1 MNETEFCVHTVGKE
15 FFGVET
21 DMKRRSKIRLAAFSA
36 ALFAV
41 MLAWAVTA
49 TVKAS
54 RCSRALKLNDQQA
67 LTQLCE
73 YFDNIE
79 VGLMKSLYANSD
91 SMLSVLSSDLQKQA
105 TGAKTS
111 LSALSSGDTALLHTY
126 KFLSQVGEYT
136 AALNKK
142 AAAGGSFTA
151 EDRQTLE
158 TLLGYA
164 AALSTRFDHM
174 ADLMNSNYFTF
185 DKLNKDMRSV
195 EKSSESMVSFLDSV
209 ADAEDSM
216 TNFPTLI
223 YDGPFSDNILSKE
236 SELLKNAAPVSPAQA
251 KSKAAAYMTAQEED
265 VLEDGET
272 NGKLAAYLFR
282 VNGKNIAVSKNG
294 GYLVYVLSDA
304 RAGSSRLTDTDAIE
318 NAAAFL
324 YNAGYRGLMSTY
336 YAAHDGVCTV
346 NFAYMQEGYTCYPD
360 LIKVGVSLSD
370 GGVVSLDASD
380 YLMNH
385 VEREIPE
392 VAVSAEE
399 ASSAVAETLTVKKA
413 TLAVIPTDSG
423 GEQFAHE
430 LLCETEN
437 GQDVLVYK
445 DTTTGKEADI
455 LILLYSDH
463 GVLTK

>member
-1 MNETEFCVHTVGKE
+1 
-15 FFGVET
+15 
-21 DMKRRSKIRLAAFSA
+21 MKRRRKIRIAAFSA
-36 ALFAV
+36 ALFAA

-49 TVKAS
+49 TVKAD
-54 RCSRALKLNDQQA
+54 RYGRTLRINDQQA

-105 TGAKTS
+105 AGAKTS
-111 LSALSSGDTALLHTY
+111 LSALSTGETAMLNTY

-136 AALNKK
+136 AALNRK
-142 AAAGGSFTA
+142 AAAGGAFSP
-151 EDRQTLE
+151 EDRATLE
-158 TLLGYA
+158 KLLGYA
-164 AALSTRFDHM
+164 AALSTRFDRM
-174 ADLMNSNYFTF
+174 AELMNSDYFSF
-185 DKLNKDMRSV
+185 EALDQSMMNV
-195 EKSSESMVSFLDSV
+195 EKGSEHMVSFLDTA

-236 SELLKNAAPVSPAQA
+236 SALLKNAEPVSLKEARA
-251 KSKAAAYMTAQEED
+251 RACRYMGAQEED
-265 VLEDGET
+265 VTEEGES
-272 NGKLAAYLFR
+272 NGRIAAYLFR
-282 VNGKNIAVSKNG
+282 VNGKNVAVSKNG
-294 GYLVYVLSDA
+294 GYLAYVLA
-304 RAGSSRLTDTDAIE
+304 EVQAGSSKLTDTDAIE

-324 YNAGYRGLMSTY
+324 YNVGYRGLMSTY
-336 YAAHDGVCTV
+336 YSVHDGVCTV
-346 NFAYMQEGYTCYPD
+346 NFAYVQDGWTCYPD

-370 GGVVSLDASD
+370 GGVVTLDASD

-385 VEREIPE
+385 VERELPA
-392 VAVSAEE
+392 VAVPAEE
-399 ASSAVAETLTVKKA
+399 AAAGVAETLSVKR
-413 TLAVIPTDSG
+413 TSLAVIPTSG
-423 GEQFAHE
+423 GGESFAHE
-430 LLCETEN
+430 LLCETGS

-445 DTTTGKEADI
+445 DVTTGKEDDI

>member
-1 MNETEFCVHTVGKE
+1 
-15 FFGVET
+15 
-21 DMKRRSKIRLAAFSA
+21 MKRRSRIRLAAFAA
-36 ALFAV
+36 ALFTA
-41 MLAWAVTA
+41 MLAWALTA
-49 TVKAS
+49 TVKAG
-54 RCSRALKLNDQQA
+54 RYSRALKLNDQQA

-79 VGLMKSLYANSD
+79 VSLMKSMYANSD

-111 LSALSSGDTALLHTY
+111 LAALSSGETALLNTY

-151 EDRQTLE
+151 EDRATLE

-164 AALSTRFDHM
+164 AALASRFSYM

-185 DKLNKDMRSV
+185 DKLDKTVAAV
-195 EKSSESMVSFLDSV
+195 EKSSESMVSFMDSV
-209 ADAEDSM
+209 SDAEGAM
-216 TNFPTLI
+216 TDFPTLI

-236 SELLKNAAPVSPAQA
+236 SELLKQAEAISPAQA
-251 KSKAAAYMTAQEED
+251 KAKAAAYMTAQEED

-272 NGKLAAYLFR
+272 GGRLAAYNFR
-282 VNGKNIAVSKNG
+282 VNGKAVAVSKNG

-304 RAGSSRLTDTDAIE
+304 RTGSSKLTDTDAIE

-324 YNAGYRGLMSTY
+324 YNVGYRGLMSTY
-336 YAAHDGVCTV
+336 YAVNDGVCTV
-346 NFAYMQEGYTCYPD
+346 NFAYIQDGYTCYPD

-370 GGVVSLDASD
+370 GGVVTLDASD

-385 VEREIPE
+385 VEREIP
-392 VAVSAEE
+392 VIAVSAEE
-399 ASSAVAETLTVKKA
+399 AAAAVAETLTVRRA
-413 TLAVIPTDSG
+413 SLAVIPTDGG
-423 GEQFAHE
+423 GERFAHE

-445 DTTTGKEADI
+445 DTTTGREDDI

>member
-1 MNETEFCVHTVGKE
+1 
-15 FFGVET
+15 
-21 DMKRRSKIRLAAFSA
+21 MKRRSKIRLAAFSA
-36 ALFAV
+36 ALFSA

-49 TVKAS
+49 TVKAE
-54 RCSRALKLNDQQA
+54 RCSRTLRLNDQQA

-91 SMLSVLSSDLQKQA
+91 NMLSVLSADLQKQA

-111 LSALSSGDTALLHTY
+111 LSALSTGDTAMMNTY

-136 AALNKK
+136 ATLNRK
-142 AAAGGSFTA
+142 AAAGTA
-151 EDRQTLE
+151 LTPEDRE
-158 TLLGYA
+158 TLSQLLGFA
-164 AALSTRFDHM
+164 AALSTRFDRM
-174 ADLMNSNYFTF
+174 AELMNSNYFSF
-185 DKLNKDMRSV
+185 EALDESMLNV
-195 EKSSESMVSFLDSV
+195 EKGSEHMVSFMDTA

-236 SELLKNAAPVSPAQA
+236 SALLKNATPVS
-251 KSKAAAYMTAQEED
+251 AQEAKQRVCAYLGAQEGD
-265 VLEDGET
+265 VIEDGET
-272 NGKLAAYLFR
+272 KGRIAAYHFR
-282 VNGKNIAVSKNG
+282 ANGKNISVSKNG
-294 GYLVYVLSDA
+294 GYLVYILSDA
-304 RAGSSRLTDTDAIE
+304 GAGSARLTDTDAIE

-324 YNAGYRGLMSTY
+324 YNVGYRGLMSTY
-336 YAAHDGVCTV
+336 YFVHDGVCTV
-346 NFAYMQEGYTCYPD
+346 NFAYMQDGYICYPD

-385 VEREIPE
+385 VEREIPAA
-392 VAVSAEE
+392 AVSAQE
-399 ASSAVAETLTVKKA
+399 AAADVAQTLTVAKTA
-413 TLAVIPTDSG
+413 LAVIPTDGG
-423 GEQFAHE
+423 GEQFAYE
-430 LLCETEN
+430 LLCETED

-445 DTTTGKEADI
+445 DTVTGKEDDI

-463 GVLTK
+463 GVLTR

>member
-1 MNETEFCVHTVGKE
+1 
-15 FFGVET
+15 
-21 DMKRRSKIRLAAFSA
+21 MKRRSKIRLAAFAA
-36 ALFAV
+36 ALFAA
-41 MLAWAVTA
+41 MLTWAVTA
-49 TVKAS
+49 TVKAD
-54 RCSRALKLNDQQA
+54 RYGRALKLNDQQA

-79 VGLMKSLYANSD
+79 ISLMKSQYANSD

-111 LSALSSGDTALLHTY
+111 LAALSSGETALLNTY

-151 EDRQTLE
+151 EDRRTLE

-164 AALSTRFDHM
+164 AALATRFSYM

-185 DKLNKDMRSV
+185 DKLDKTVAAV
-195 EKSSESMVSFLDSV
+195 EKSSESMVSFMDSV
-209 ADAEDSM
+209 ADAEGAM
-216 TNFPTLI
+216 TDFPTLI

-236 SELLKNAAPVSPAQA
+236 SELLKNAASVSPAQA
-251 KSKAAAYMTAQEED
+251 KAKAMAYMTAQEED

-272 NGKLAAYLFR
+272 DGRLAAYNFR
-282 VNGKNIAVSKNG
+282 VNGKAIAVSKNG
-294 GYLVYVLSDA
+294 GYLIYVLSDA
-304 RAGSSRLTDTDAIE
+304 RAGSAKLTDTDAIE

-324 YNAGYRGLMSTY
+324 YNVGYRGLMSTY
-336 YAAHDGVCTV
+336 YAVNDGVCTV
-346 NFAYMQEGYTCYPD
+346 NFAYIQDGYTCYPD

-370 GGVVSLDASD
+370 GGIVSLDASD

-385 VEREIPE
+385 VERAIPE
-392 VAVSAEE
+392 AAVSAEE
-399 ASSAVAETLTVKKA
+399 ASAAVAETLTVKRA
-413 TLAVIPTDSG
+413 SLAVIPTDGG

-430 LLCETEN
+430 LLCETEQ

-445 DTTTGKEADI
+445 DTTTGKEDDI

>member
-1 MNETEFCVHTVGKE
+1 
-15 FFGVET
+15 
-21 DMKRRSKIRLAAFSA
+21 MKRRRKIRIAAFSA
-36 ALFAV
+36 ALFAA

-49 TVKAS
+49 TVKAD
-54 RCSRALKLNDQQA
+54 RYGRTLRINDQQA

-105 TGAKTS
+105 AGAKTS
-111 LSALSSGDTALLHTY
+111 LSALSTGETAMLNTY

-136 AALNKK
+136 AALNRK
-142 AAAGGSFTA
+142 AAAGGVFSP
-151 EDRQTLE
+151 EDRATLE
-158 TLLGYA
+158 KLLGYA
-164 AALSTRFDHM
+164 AALSTRFDRM
-174 ADLMNSNYFTF
+174 AELMNSDYFSF
-185 DKLNKDMRSV
+185 EALDQSMMNV
-195 EKSSESMVSFLDSV
+195 EKGSEHMVSFLDTA

-236 SELLKNAAPVSPAQA
+236 SALLKNAEPVSLKEARA
-251 KSKAAAYMTAQEED
+251 RACRYMGAQEED
-265 VLEDGET
+265 VTEEGES
-272 NGKLAAYLFR
+272 NGRIAAYLFR
-282 VNGKNIAVSKNG
+282 VNGKNVAVSKNG
-294 GYLVYVLSDA
+294 GYLAYVLA
-304 RAGSSRLTDTDAIE
+304 EVQAGSSKLTDTDAIE

-324 YNAGYRGLMSTY
+324 YNVGYRGLMSTY
-336 YAAHDGVCTV
+336 YSVHDGVCTV
-346 NFAYMQEGYTCYPD
+346 NFAYVQDGWTCYPD

-370 GGVVSLDASD
+370 GGVVTLDASD

-385 VEREIPE
+385 VERELPA
-392 VAVSAEE
+392 VAVPAEE
-399 ASSAVAETLTVKKA
+399 AAAGVAETLSVKR
-413 TLAVIPTDSG
+413 TSLAVIPTSG
-423 GEQFAHE
+423 GGESFAHE
-430 LLCETEN
+430 LLCETGS

-445 DTTTGKEADI
+445 DVTTGKEDDI

>member
-1 MNETEFCVHTVGKE
+1 
-15 FFGVET
+15 
-21 DMKRRSKIRLAAFSA
+21 MKRRSKIRLAAFAA
-36 ALFAV
+36 ALFAA

-49 TVKAS
+49 TVKAD
-54 RCSRALKLNDQQA
+54 RYARTLKLNDQQA

-79 VGLMKSLYANSD
+79 VSLMKSLYANSD

-111 LSALSSGDTALLHTY
+111 LSALSSGEAALLNTY

-136 AALNKK
+136 AALNQK
-142 AAAGGSFTA
+142 AAAGGTFTA
-151 EDRQTLE
+151 EDRATLE
-158 TLLGYA
+158 TLLGYS
-164 AALSTRFDHM
+164 AALASRFSYM

-185 DKLNKDMRSV
+185 DKLDKTVAAVD
-195 EKSSESMVSFLDSV
+195 KSSERMVSFMDSV
-209 ADAEDSM
+209 SDAEDSM

-236 SELLKNAAPVSPAQA
+236 SELLKNAALISPAEA
-251 KSKAAAYMTAQEED
+251 KQKAAEYMTAQEQD
-265 VLEDGET
+265 VTEDGET
-272 NGKLAAYLFR
+272 GGRLAAYNFR

-294 GYLVYVLSDA
+294 GYLIYVLSDE
-304 RAGSSRLTDTDAIE
+304 RAGSAKLTDTDAIE

-324 YNAGYRGLMSTY
+324 YNTGYRGLMSTY
-336 YAAHDGVCTV
+336 YAVHDGVCTV
-346 NFAYMQEGYTCYPD
+346 NFAYIQDGYTCYPD

-385 VEREIPE
+385 TERAIPS

-399 ASSAVAETLTVKKA
+399 AAAAVAETLTVKKKS
-413 TLAVIPTDSG
+413 LAVIPTDSG

-430 LLCETEN
+430 LLCETAD

-445 DTTTGKEADI
+445 DTSTGKEDDI
-455 LILLYSDH
+455 LLLLYSDH

>member
-1 MNETEFCVHTVGKE
+1 
-15 FFGVET
+15 
-21 DMKRRSKIRLAAFSA
+21 MKRRSKIRLAAFAA
-36 ALFAV
+36 ALFAA
-41 MLAWAVTA
+41 MLTWAVTA
-49 TVKAS
+49 TVKAD
-54 RCSRALKLNDQQA
+54 RYGRALKLNDQQA

-79 VGLMKSLYANSD
+79 ISLMKSQYANSD

-111 LSALSSGDTALLHTY
+111 LAALSSGETALLNTY

-151 EDRQTLE
+151 EDRRTLE

-164 AALSTRFDHM
+164 AALATRFSYM

-185 DKLNKDMRSV
+185 DKLDKTVAAV
-195 EKSSESMVSFLDSV
+195 EKSSESMVSFMDSV
-209 ADAEDSM
+209 ADAEGAM
-216 TNFPTLI
+216 TDFPTLI

-236 SELLKNAAPVSPAQA
+236 SELLKNAASVSPAQA
-251 KSKAAAYMTAQEED
+251 KKKAMAYMSAQEED

-272 NGKLAAYLFR
+272 DGRLAAYNFR
-282 VNGKNIAVSKNG
+282 VNGKAIAVSKNG
-294 GYLVYVLSDA
+294 GYLIYVLSDA
-304 RAGSSRLTDTDAIE
+304 RAGSAKLTDTDAIE

-324 YNAGYRGLMSTY
+324 YNVGYRGLMSTY
-336 YAAHDGVCTV
+336 YAVNDGVCTV
-346 NFAYMQEGYTCYPD
+346 NFAYIQDGYTCYPD

-370 GGVVSLDASD
+370 GGIVSLDASD

-385 VEREIPE
+385 VERAIPE
-392 VAVSAEE
+392 AAVSAEE
-399 ASSAVAETLTVKKA
+399 ASAAVAETLTVKRA
-413 TLAVIPTDSG
+413 SLAVIPTDGG

-430 LLCETEN
+430 LLCETEQ

-445 DTTTGKEADI
+445 DTTTGKEDDI

>member
-1 MNETEFCVHTVGKE
+1 
-15 FFGVET
+15 
-21 DMKRRSKIRLAAFSA
+21 MKRRSKVRLASFST
-36 ALFAV
+36 ALFAA
-41 MLAWAVTA
+41 MLAWALTA
-49 TVKAS
+49 TVKAD
-54 RCSRALKLNDQQA
+54 RYERRLRVNDQQA

-79 VGLMKSLYANSD
+79 IGLMKSLYANSD
-91 SMLSVLSSDLQKQA
+91 NMLSVLSSDLQKQA
-105 TGAKTS
+105 VGAKTS
-111 LSALSSGDTALLHTY
+111 LSALSSGDTAMLNTY

-142 AAAGGSFTA
+142 AAAGGTFSA
-151 EDRQTLE
+151 EDRATLE
-158 TLLGYA
+158 QLLGYA

-174 ADLMNSNYFTF
+174 ADLMNSNWFSF
-185 DKLNKDMRSV
+185 EALDKSMLSI
-195 EKSSESMVSFLDSV
+195 EKGSESMVSFLDTA
-209 ADAEDSM
+209 ADAEDAM

-223 YDGPFSDNILSKE
+223 YDGPFSDNILSRE
-236 SELLKNAAPVSPAQA
+236 SALLKSAEQISPAQA
-251 KSKAAAYMTAQEED
+251 KEKAMAYMTAQEED

-272 NGKLAAYLFR
+272 EGRIAAYNFR

-294 GYLVYVLSDA
+294 GYLVYVLADV
-304 RAGSSRLTDTDAIE
+304 RAGSSKLTDTDAIE

-324 YNAGYRGLMSTY
+324 YNVGYRGLMSTY
-336 YAAHDGVCTV
+336 YSVHDGVCTV
-346 NFAYMQEGYTCYPD
+346 NFAYVQNGWTCYPD

-370 GGVVSLDASD
+370 GGIVSLDASD

-385 VEREIPE
+385 VERELPE
-392 VAVSAEE
+392 IAVSAEE
-399 ASSAVAETLTVKKA
+399 AASGVAETLTVRR
-413 TLAVIPTDSG
+413 TSLAVIPTDGG
-423 GEQFAHE
+423 GESFTHE

-445 DTTTGKEADI
+445 DTTTGKEDDI

>member
-1 MNETEFCVHTVGKE
+1 
-15 FFGVET
+15 
-21 DMKRRSKIRLAAFSA
+21 MKRRAKIRIAAFSA
-36 ALFAV
+36 ALFTA

-49 TVKAS
+49 TVKAD
-54 RCSRALKLNDQQA
+54 RYGRTLRLNDQQA

-91 SMLSVLSSDLQKQA
+91 NMLSVLSSDLQKQA

-111 LSALSSGDTALLHTY
+111 LSALSSGDTAMLNTY

-142 AAAGGSFTA
+142 AAAGGTFTP
-151 EDRQTLE
+151 EDRATLE
-158 TLLGYA
+158 KLLGYA
-164 AALSTRFDHM
+164 AALSTRFDRM
-174 ADLMNSNYFTF
+174 AELMNSNWFSF
-185 DKLNKDMRSV
+185 EALDKSMNSV
-195 EKSSESMVSFLDSV
+195 EKGSEQMVSFMDSA
-209 ADAEDSM
+209 ADAEDAM

-236 SELLKNAAPVSPAQA
+236 SVLLQNAEPISLQEARAKLCEYLGAQD
-251 KSKAAAYMTAQEED
+251 SD
-265 VLEDGET
+265 VLEEGEA
-272 NGKLAAYLFR
+272 NGRIACYAFR
-282 VNGKNIAVSKNG
+282 VNGKTAAITKNG
-294 GYLVYVLSDA
+294 GFLSYVLSDA
-304 RAGSSRLTDTDAIE
+304 RAGSSKLTDTDAIE

-324 YNAGYRGLMSTY
+324 YNVGYRGLMSTY
-336 YAAHDGVCTV
+336 YSVHDGVCTV
-346 NFAYMQEGYTCYPD
+346 NFAYVQDGYTCYPD
-360 LIKVGVSLSD
+360 LVKVGVSLND
-370 GGVVSLDASD
+370 GGIVTLDASD

-385 VEREIPE
+385 VERELPAI
-392 VAVSAEE
+392 AVTAEE
-399 ASSAVAETLTVKKA
+399 AAGGVAETLSVKRSS
-413 TLAVIPTDSG
+413 LAVIPTDSG

-430 LLCETEN
+430 LLCETGN

-445 DTTTGKEADI
+445 DVTTGKEDNI

>member
-1 MNETEFCVHTVGKE
+1 
-15 FFGVET
+15 
-21 DMKRRSKIRLAAFSA
+21 MKRRSKIRLAAFAA
-36 ALFAV
+36 ALFAA
-41 MLAWAVTA
+41 MLTWAVTA
-49 TVKAS
+49 TVKAD
-54 RCSRALKLNDQQA
+54 RYGRALKLNDQQA

-79 VGLMKSLYANSD
+79 ISLMKSQYANSD

-111 LSALSSGDTALLHTY
+111 LAALSSGETALLNTY

-151 EDRQTLE
+151 EDRRTLE

-164 AALSTRFDHM
+164 AALATRFSYM

-185 DKLNKDMRSV
+185 DKLDKTVAAV
-195 EKSSESMVSFLDSV
+195 EKSSESMVSFMDSV
-209 ADAEDSM
+209 ADAEGAM
-216 TNFPTLI
+216 TDFPTLI

-236 SELLKNAAPVSPAQA
+236 SELLKNAASVSPAQA
-251 KSKAAAYMTAQEED
+251 KAKAMAYMTAQEED

-272 NGKLAAYLFR
+272 DGRLAAYNFR
-282 VNGKNIAVSKNG
+282 VNGKAIAVSKNG
-294 GYLVYVLSDA
+294 GYLIYVLSDA
-304 RAGSSRLTDTDAIE
+304 RAGSAKLTDTDAIE

-324 YNAGYRGLMSTY
+324 YNVGYRGLMSTY
-336 YAAHDGVCTV
+336 YAVNDGVCTV
-346 NFAYMQEGYTCYPD
+346 NFAYIQDGYTCYPD

-370 GGVVSLDASD
+370 GGIVSLDASD

-385 VEREIPE
+385 VERAIPE
-392 VAVSAEE
+392 AAVSAEE
-399 ASSAVAETLTVKKA
+399 ASAAVAETLTVKRA
-413 TLAVIPTDSG
+413 SLAVIPTSG
-423 GEQFAHE
+423 GGESFTHE

-445 DTTTGKEADI
+445 DVTTGKEDDI

>member
-1 MNETEFCVHTVGKE
+1 
-15 FFGVET
+15 
-21 DMKRRSKIRLAAFSA
+21 MKRRSKIRLAAFSA
-36 ALFAV
+36 ALFTA

-49 TVKAS
+49 TVKADRYS
-54 RCSRALKLNDQQA
+54 RTLRLNDQQA

-91 SMLSVLSSDLQKQA
+91 NMLSVLSSDLQKQA
-105 TGAKTS
+105 VGAKTS
-111 LSALSSGDTALLHTY
+111 LSALSSGDTAMLNTY

-142 AAAGGSFTA
+142 AAAGGTFTP
-151 EDRQTLE
+151 EDRATLE

-164 AALSTRFDHM
+164 AALSTRFDRM
-174 ADLMNSNYFTF
+174 AELMNSNYFSF
-185 DKLNKDMRSV
+185 EALDKSMTGV
-195 EKSSESMVSFLDSV
+195 EKGSEHMVSFMDTA

-223 YDGPFSDNILSKE
+223 YDGPFSDNILSRE
-236 SELLKNAAPVSPAQA
+236 SALLKAAEPLSQKEARAKACEYLGAQD
-251 KSKAAAYMTAQEED
+251 SD
-265 VLEDGET
+265 VIDEGET
-272 NGKLAAYLFR
+272 QGRLAAYNFR
-282 VNGKNIAVSKNG
+282 VNGKAIAVSKNG
-294 GYLVYVLSDA
+294 GYLIYVLADVQ
-304 RAGSSRLTDTDAIE
+304 AGSSKLTDTDAIE

-324 YNAGYRGLMSTY
+324 YNVGYRGLMSTY
-336 YAAHDGVCTV
+336 YSVHDGVCTV
-346 NFAYMQEGYTCYPD
+346 NFAYIQDGWTCYPD
-360 LIKVGVSLSD
+360 LVKVGVSLSD
-370 GGVVSLDASD
+370 GGIVTLDASD

-385 VEREIPE
+385 AEREIPAI
-392 VAVSAEE
+392 AVSAEE
-399 ASSAVAETLTVKKA
+399 ATAGVAETLTVQR
-413 TLAVIPTDSG
+413 TSLAVIPTSG
-423 GEQFAHE
+423 GGESFTHE

-445 DTTTGKEADI
+445 DVTTGKEDDI